1 MINILVATDLSE
13 RSNPAIDRAARL
25 MRGLGGRWALVHIVD
40 NDAPAELTARHV
52 EHAKTLLKAS
62 AERLGGQIGVEPE
75 IIVTSG
81 DVEPTILEAAQRFSA
96 DLLVVGAHRKSALRD
111 FFLGT
116 TVERVIRSSRLPVLR
131 VARPALRDYV
141 RSLVAID
148 LSPVSLDA
156 LRTACRLGV
165 LQGQDFD
172 VVHAAE
178 LVPVGAMAEV
188 VPDPRLVDEMLAEAK
203 RKAQAHL
210 AQIQPSIAEQRLY
223 VREGEP
229 RRVIGD
235 HLQFTDADLLVV
247 GTHAR
252 SGVQR
257 LMIGSVAS
265 SLLASLDCD
274 ILTVP
279 PMVDR

>member
-25 MRGLGGRWALVHIVD
+25 VRSLGGRWALVHIVD

-62 AERLGGQIGVEPE
+62 AERLGSQIGVEPE

-165 LQGQDFD
+165 LQGQAFD

-188 VPDPRLVDEMLAEAK
+188 VPDPRLVDEMLAEAR
-203 RKAQAHL
+203 RKAEAQL
-210 AQIQPSIAEQRLY
+210 AQVEPSIAEQRLY

-229 RRVIGD
+229 RRVIAD

-279 PMVDR
+279 PLADH

>member
-25 MRGLGGRWALVHIVD
+25 VRSLGGRWALVHVVD

-62 AERLGGQIGVEPE
+62 AERLGSQHGTEPE
-75 IIVTSG
+75 IIVISG
-81 DVEPTILEAAQRFSA
+81 DVEPTILKAAHQFGA

-131 VARPALRDYV
+131 VARPALQDYA

-165 LQGQDFD
+165 LQEQEFD

-178 LVPVGAMAEV
+178 LVPIGAMAEV
-188 VPDPRLVDEMLAEAK
+188 VPDPRLVDEMLAEAR
-203 RKAQAHL
+203 RKAKAQL
-210 AQIQPSIAEQRLY
+210 AQIEPAVPEQRLY

-235 HLQFTDADLLVV
+235 QLQFTNADLLVV

-279 PMVDR
+279 PAEPH